1 MADSGDGAAGKRGSV
16 KPEEGL
22 DLQQI
27 LQVEVPDDRVE
38 RLKKLAEVDAPN
50 LTDEIFTWLIRQ
62 QAQWANIQYTRFLAG
77 AKFTEQDVDDILTNS
92 YDIHAHGGSDPFER
106 LLLEDDVAMD
116 FTDAGCRAIVFKT
129 WYTPSASRNA
139 LVQKIVNRYAGERGL
154 RPVECFGG
162 VTLNYSQG
170 GFNPEAVRKCLGFP
184 GMKYVWMPMVDSYH
198 HRRVVYDD
206 FSGYGL
212 NFLDEH
218 HKVLPEV
225 QEILR
230 IVADNDL
237 VLASGH
243 YPYEDTAI
251 LFDEAIRLGVKRME
265 VIHPAHI
272 HSKHT
277 IAQMKD
283 QAARG
288 AKLMLS
294 GLGAMAFPLH
304 ESGPLYAARII
315 KEVGAENVVY
325 GSDFGQLQNFP
336 HVIGNRWMIKL
347 LFAYGC
353 TKEELYTVFQSAPAQ
368 HLGLEAPP
376 PLGTPAHPGWPRHSD
391 EKRYVGHPQAD
402 PTARARSH
410 GKYNPFVEH
419 VHSFPSADGQRAGMN
434 VREGKGER
442 VEG

>member
-1 MADSGDGAAGKRGSV
+1 MTNGNDSSDGKRASV

-22 DLQQI
+22 NLQQI

-38 RLKKLAEVDAPN
+38 RLKKLARVDSPN
-50 LTDEIFTWLIRQ
+50 LSDEVFTWLVRQ

-77 AKFTEQDVDDILTNS
+77 AKFTEQDVDDIMTNS
-92 YDIHAHGGSDPFER
+92 FDIHVHGGSDPFER
-106 LLLEDDVAMD
+106 LLLEDDVAND
-116 FTDAGCRAIVFKT
+116 FTDAGCRALVFKT

-139 LVQKIVNRYAGERGL
+139 LAQKLTNLYAEERGL
-154 RPVECFGG
+154 RPVEVFGG

-170 GFNPEAVRKCLGFP
+170 GFNPDAVRKCLGFP

-206 FSGYGL
+206 FSGHGL
-212 NFLDEH
+212 HFLDDQQNV
-218 HKVLPEV
+218 KPEV
-225 QEILR
+225 KEILA
-230 IVADNDL
+230 IIAENDL
-237 VLASGH
+237 ILASGH

-251 LFDEAIRLGVKRME
+251 LFDEAKSMGVRRME

-277 IAQMKD
+277 IEQMKE

-304 ESGPLYAARII
+304 ESGPLYAARVI
-315 KEVGAENVVY
+315 KEVGPENVVY
-325 GSDFGQLQNFP
+325 GSDFGQLQNVP
-336 HVIGNRWMIKL
+336 HIIGNRWMIKL

-353 TKEELYTVFQSAPAQ
+353 TKEELYQVFQATPAE
-368 HLGLEAPP
+368 HLGIEPPP

-402 PTARARSH
+402 PSARARAH
-410 GKYNPFVEH
+410 GRWTPSYNGFTT
-419 VHSFPSADGQRAGMN
+419 SADIGA
-434 VREGKGER
+434 EIP
-442 VEG
+442 